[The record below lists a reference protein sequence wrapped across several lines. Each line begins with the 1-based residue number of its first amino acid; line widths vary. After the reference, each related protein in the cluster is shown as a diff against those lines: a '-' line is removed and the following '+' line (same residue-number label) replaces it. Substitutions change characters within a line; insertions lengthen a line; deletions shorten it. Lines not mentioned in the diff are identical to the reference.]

1 MKIKVWVVRVLLLS
15 LFVSIPMFG
24 ISIEGLGVYG
34 AIHIEGPGV
43 YGAISIEGPGVYA
56 AIPLEDG
63 MVYGSLPLEDGRTHR
78 PTFYKDLDKTHWA
91 YENISKLSETGL
103 LKGYPDGSFR
113 PSREVTY
120 GEFIKMAV
128 LCMGKKDPAKATNN
142 NQQSH
147 WALPYYQEGLI
158 KGYYS
163 KDRIGIG
170 KLAYPIPRGDMAL
183 LLSKMLGERNIE
195 DHKGILDK
203 IQDVDYRNPDE
214 YHFVKIYHAGIL
226 TGYPDGTFRPERTLN
241 RAEAAAVISRFLD
254 TKRQQLF
261 PVPDP
266 PLGKTLLPIENLIP
280 NHVNDYM
287 LMDVKSY
294 WITDKDPYSY
304 DIVYSLSGIETLIIF
319 PEDRSRVVIFILGDK
334 VIYTSDVLSTRYWVT
349 GAKAGELLPDFDYIG
364 VYERCSDTMM
374 LIPSPFR

>member
-63 MVYGSLPLEDGRTHR
+63 MVYGALPLEDGRTHR
-78 PTFYKDLDKTHWA
+78 PTVYKDLGQTHWA

-280 NHVNDYM
+280 NYKEVY
-287 LMDVKSY
+287 LLKDVEYY
-294 WITDKDPYSY
+294 WVTDNDPYTY
-304 DIVYSLSGIETLIIF
+304 EKMRNYLGTAGLYIY
-319 PEDRSRVVIFILGDK
+319 PEDRSRTVLFIVGNK
-334 VIYTSDVLSTRYWVT
+334 AIHTSDALSILYWET
-349 GAKAGELLPDFDYIG
+349 DAKEGSDLPDFDYIA
-364 VYERCSDTMM
+364 VYPRCSNTVM